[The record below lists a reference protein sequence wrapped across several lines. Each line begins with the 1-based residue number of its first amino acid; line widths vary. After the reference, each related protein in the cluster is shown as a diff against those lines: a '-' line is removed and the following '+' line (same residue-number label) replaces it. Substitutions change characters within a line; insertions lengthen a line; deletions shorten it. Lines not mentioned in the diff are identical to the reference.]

1 MNFSKPSG
9 LTPQLSVKKKYVIK
23 EDAVN
28 RDNGKHKSEVVS
40 ERFKGFKVSLN
51 ILPKG
56 NS

>member
-23 EDAVN
+23 EDAVK
-28 RDNGKHKSEVVS
+28 RDNGKHKPEVVS